1 MFGDNQTQQKPTQKV
16 KVCYARV
23 SSDHQQGDLKRQIT
37 DLRQHFPGHEIIS
50 DIGSG
55 LNWKRRGF
63 AAILE
68 RVHVGAV
75 NEVVVTRKDRLCCF
89 GIKLMEWIF
98 EKNRTQLVVL
108 SSDISAGNSKA
119 RELAEDLLS
128 IITVFVA

>member
-1 MFGDNQTQQKPTQKV
+1 MFGDNQTRQKPTQKV

-23 SSDHQQGDLKRQIT
+23 SSDHQQGDLERQIA

-68 RVHVGAV
+68 RVHAGAV
-75 NEVVVTRKDRLCCF
+75 DEVVVTRKDRLCRF
-89 GIKLMEWIF
+89 GIELVEWIF
-98 EKNRTQLVVL
+98 EKNGTQLVVL
-108 SSDISAGNSKA
+108 GSDVSAGNSEA
-119 RELAEDLLS
+119 RELA
-128 IITVFVA
+128 